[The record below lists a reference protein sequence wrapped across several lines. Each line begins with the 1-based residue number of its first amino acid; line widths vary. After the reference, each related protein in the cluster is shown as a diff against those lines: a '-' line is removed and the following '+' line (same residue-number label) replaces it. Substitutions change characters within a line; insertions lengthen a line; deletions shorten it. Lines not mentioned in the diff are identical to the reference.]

1 MAGKNIGYQRFC
13 IRDKKGVL
21 IGFPGNM
28 GKIRIQYRS
37 SVFSAETFIQS
48 VSREDNAVV
57 EILYQLTDFLH
68 MSASVSTAYKP
79 AARDKHPA
87 DLIAYSRNILAV
99 KQYMVGNHQIKV
111 AVFMS
116 QNGTEATIAQLV
128 SKCGYDARQ
137 LERDDQMLTIYSE
150 SVKAARK
157 AHITLDWSAYKDM
170 VVGLPYN
177 IPFVVKNARAQIK
190 CPRCGSIN
198 TARILYGMPAM
209 DEELER
215 KINAGKIYIG
225 GCEPNQ

>member
-1 MAGKNIGYQRFC
+1 MAGKNIGDQRFC

-37 SVFSAETFIQS
+37 SVFSAETFVQS

-99 KQYMVGNHQIKV
+99 NSTWLAI
-111 AVFMS
+111 
-116 QNGTEATIAQLV
+116 TR
-128 SKCGYDARQ
+128 SK
-137 LERDDQMLTIYSE
+137 
-150 SVKAARK
+150 
-157 AHITLDWSAYKDM
+157 
-170 VVGLPYN
+170 
-177 IPFVVKNARAQIK
+177 
-190 CPRCGSIN
+190 
-198 TARILYGMPAM
+198 
-209 DEELER
+209 
-215 KINAGKIYIG
+215 
-225 GCEPNQ
+225 